1 MGEGNSV
8 DSLFAMLLLTLLKD
22 GHFKRSSVYDFIVV
36 VGDKIQCVEIILLTQ
51 RFRSSR

>member
-22 GHFKRSSVYDFIVV
+22 GYFKRSSVYDFIV